1 VAGNEGVHWWIMR
14 SIHTSMLAIGSN
26 KQSPLEGALES
37 TSDPIVIMQ
46 SQQFDNISKSFFQQS
61 V

>member
-1 VAGNEGVHWWIMR
+1 VAGNEGVHWWIMHGIR
-14 SIHTSMLAIGSN
+14 TCMLAVVSN
-26 KQSPLEGALES
+26 KQSPLGGALES
-37 TSDPIVIMQ
+37 TSDAIVIMQ